1 MSLREHGIIHLKV
14 DNNPG
19 PEPKQTKES
28 AEWHRQWM
36 RQLRESAREM
46 EAQEAAETKKTTAPV
61 RYRPARDAEEDSRPR
76 KTGYSRNDVVLG
88 SGYRALQDPH
98 GS

>member
-19 PEPKQTKES
+19 PERKQTKES

-36 RQLRESAREM
+36 RQLRKSAREM
-46 EAQEAAETKKTTAPV
+46 EAQEAKRATASSATAQPATPKKTADLETPAPL
-61 RYRPARDAEEDSRPR
+61 E
-76 KTGYSRNDVVLG
+76 TT
-88 SGYRALQDPH
+88 
-98 GS
+98 